1 MQLDLK
7 SSGVAAF
14 VLVLAER
21 VALCQQFGR
30 FWAGS
35 VTNGAE
41 GPTTPPS
48 CDRGWGL
55 RKRDGGGPE
64 NKTAA
69 MS

>member
-1 MQLDLK
+1 MNFLFNPLKAGCSKKDAIRLK

-48 CDRGWGL
+48 
-55 RKRDGGGPE
+55 
-64 NKTAA
+64 
-69 MS
+69 